1 MKPRGPN
8 QTRVPDDQMR
18 KLRLYLDSS
27 ILGWSLNRSDPAR
40 FAEAN
45 LLLQQIAEGRF
56 IGAYSWVSQ
65 QEIRAA
71 PEHIA
76 KRLRRKLEQASLKRV
91 SRRLK
96 EPAEELAEVYCVK
109 KIVPSRFRAD
119 ALHIAI
125 ATLWKGDA
133 LVSYNFEHI
142 VSLETMVAVNEV
154 NKALNLNKIFL
165 CQPQEVIVSG
175 S

>member
-1 MKPRGPN
+1 
-8 QTRVPDDQMR
+8 MR

-27 ILGWSLNRSDPAR
+27 VLGWSLNHSVPAR

-45 LLLQQIAEGRF
+45 LLLRQIAEGKF
-56 IGAYSWVSQ
+56 AGVYSWVSQ
-65 QEIRAA
+65 QEIAAA

-76 KRLRRKLEQASLKRV
+76 KKLWRKVETANLKPVTKRLNKQ
-91 SRRLK
+91 
-96 EPAEELAEVYCVK
+96 AEELAQIYCDK
-109 KIVPSRFRAD
+109 KIIPFDFKAD

-125 ATLWKGDA
+125 ATLCKADA

-142 VSLETMVAVNEV
+142 VSLEVMVAVNQV
-154 NKALNLNKIFL
+154 NKTLKLNEIFL
-165 CQPQEVIVSG
+165 CQPQEVIISE

>member
-1 MKPRGPN
+1 
-8 QTRVPDDQMR
+8 MR

-27 ILGWSLNRSDPAR
+27 ILGWSLNQSNPTR

-45 LLLQQIAEGRF
+45 LLLKQISEGTF
-56 IGAYSWVSQ
+56 IGVYSWVSQ
-65 QEIRAA
+65 QEITAA

-76 KRLRRKLEQASLKRV
+76 KKLWQKVEKAKLKPVTIRLRKQAD
-91 SRRLK
+91 
-96 EPAEELAEVYCVK
+96 ELAQTYCDK
-109 KIVPSRFRAD
+109 KIVHSNFKAD

-125 ATLWKGDA
+125 ATLWKADA

-142 VSLETMVAVNEV
+142 VSLEIMVAVNEV
-154 NKALNLNKIFL
+154 NKSLNLNEIFL
-165 CQPQEVIVSG
+165 CQPQEVIISA